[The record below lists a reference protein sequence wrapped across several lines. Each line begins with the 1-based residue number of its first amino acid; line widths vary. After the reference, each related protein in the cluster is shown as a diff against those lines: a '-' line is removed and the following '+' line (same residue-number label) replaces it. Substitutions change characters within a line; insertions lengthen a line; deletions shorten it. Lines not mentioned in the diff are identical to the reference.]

1 MLFDTSS
8 DLGAILTVKHVL
20 VLAMIIIGLNIAL
33 GVVPKLRAAAPKP
46 GEAPSTDFFKNQ
58 RRLRTLATVN
68 MVLGVLVVACAS
80 MLW

>member
-8 DLGAILTVKHVL
+8 ELGAILTVKHIM

-33 GVVPKLRAAAPKP
+33 GVVPRLRAAAPKP
-46 GEAPSTDFFKNQ
+46 GEATSTDFFKNQ
-58 RRLRTLATVN
+58 KRLSTLATTN
-68 MVLGVLVVACAS
+68 LVLGILVVAFAS